1 MSKIIPK
8 VIHFCWFGGGQKPE
22 IVKRCMASWAKR
34 LPDYELMEWNESN
47 FNIDLFDFTRQAYN
61 DKNYAFVSDAARAF
75 VLNEFGGIY
84 LDTDVE
90 VFKNF
95 DDLLDEEFFAGF
107 EQGGYIG
114 TCVMGAQKNAAIL
127 KEYLDYY
134 SSLSY
139 WQPDGKKHKDTNVVL
154 LTKLLEEKGI
164 KKDDSLQRV
173 EGITVFP
180 RTYFSPYDYI
190 NGENFISSD
199 SYCVHHF
206 AKLWLPRR
214 VRLKAA
220 IKKIVIKIVGP
231 ETLKALRQKL

>member
-1 MSKIIPK
+1 
-8 VIHFCWFGGGQKPE
+8 
-22 IVKRCMASWAKR
+22 
-34 LPDYELMEWNESN
+34 
-47 FNIDLFDFTRQAYN
+47 
-61 DKNYAFVSDAARAF
+61 
-75 VLNEFGGIY
+75 
-84 LDTDVE
+84 
-90 VFKNF
+90 
-95 DDLLDEEFFAGF
+95 
-107 EQGGYIG
+107 
-114 TCVMGAQKNAAIL
+114 
-127 KEYLDYY
+127 
-134 SSLSY
+134 
-139 WQPDGKKHKDTNVVL
+139 VVL